1 MSIAEE
7 RVVELTKEIALLN
20 HVSFD
25 PQTASLEGLY
35 SDEISAYRAKKVW
48 IETLEHTFLLDNG
61 HDFHITSTGSIASSE
76 FKIECF
82 FTTAC
87 GRYAFWRLT
96 NNQAPEAQ
104 YGIETAHI
112 PNAESLYSRIL
123 SAPDLDKKKKTAIF
137 EIPEQFPDVTI
148 QKTSVVNWLKT
159 LLNKE

>member
-48 IETLEHTFLLDNG
+48 IDTLEHTFLLDNG
-61 HDFHITSTGSIASSE
+61 HDFNITSTGSIASSE

-137 EIPEQFPDVTI
+137 EIPEQFPEVTTE
-148 QKTSVVNWLKT
+148 KSSVVSWLKT